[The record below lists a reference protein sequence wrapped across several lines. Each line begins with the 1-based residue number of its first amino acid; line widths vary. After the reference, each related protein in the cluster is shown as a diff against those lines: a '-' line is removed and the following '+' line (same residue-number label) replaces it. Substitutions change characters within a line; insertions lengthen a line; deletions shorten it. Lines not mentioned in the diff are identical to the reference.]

1 MEKAL
6 MNLEYYYEL
15 FQLNSLFLKTLYT
28 LAFLLL
34 CFCIY
39 NTFFLIRKHSKRV
52 KTQKKEEY
60 LRNEYFDRIKEILLT
75 EKAFSNSE
83 LHNYLAVSSYDNS
96 FKRELTNL
104 ILEIIDKNPIV
115 NKKNYELL
123 MDELKLK
130 KFWEEELLKGSKK
143 RKERA
148 LRKIKGLNLVI
159 AESVLI
165 PMTTIKNSILRRKA
179 RSLYIYIS
187 KNNPFKFFDND
198 FDDQFSEWDNIE
210 IHEIL
215 SKKPEETIPNFIH
228 WVQNHS
234 ADEDL
239 KSFLVYEMSSYNQKE
254 ASPYLLKM
262 IENSGMKL
270 RQQIIKA
277 LGILDYKESAQFLIG
292 IYPVQPSF
300 IQDEI
305 LKTLG
310 KFALEENLL
319 FVESAVV
326 NTHNIETKMQ
336 GLYTLLNFGNKGK
349 TIFENLKSQ
358 AKPQEL
364 LVFLHVENPLNQRM
378 LQ

>member
-1 MEKAL
+1 MENFL

-15 FQLNSLFLKTLYT
+15 FQLNSLFLKILYT

-34 CFCIY
+34 CICIY
-39 NTFFLIRKHSKRV
+39 NIFFLIRKYSKRV
-52 KTQKKEEY
+52 KTQKKQEY
-60 LRNEYFDRIKEILLT
+60 LHKEYFDRIKEILLT
-75 EKAFSNSE
+75 EKAFSSSE

-104 ILEIIDKNPIV
+104 ILEIIDKDPVV

-310 KFALEENLL
+310 KFALEENLS
-319 FVESAVV
+319 FVENAVV
-326 NTHNIETKMQ
+326 NTHNVETKIQ
-336 GLYTLLNFGNKGK
+336 GLC
-349 TIFENLKSQ
+349 
-358 AKPQEL
+358 
-364 LVFLHVENPLNQRM
+364 
-378 LQ
+378 